1 MDFLSP
7 DGVSR
12 SSDEN
17 GRPVPQGAPGTLAV
31 HRDDPGLML
40 GYLHDGDAEARH
52 RTGDWFLTGDSAR
65 LREDG
70 AIDYL
75 GRTDDLLTSG
85 GFRVSPLEVE
95 AALADFPG
103 LEDIAVVD
111 HVLDRTTRV
120 IAAFYVAK
128 APLDEASL
136 ASHAALRLAPY
147 KRPRLYTR
155 VDSLP
160 RGANG
165 KLLRRALRDSA
176 ADRAEVP
183 DDQA

>member
-1 MDFLSP
+1 
-7 DGVSR
+7 
-12 SSDEN
+12 
-17 GRPVPQGAPGTLAV
+17 
-31 HRDDPGLML
+31 ML
-40 GYLHDGDAEARH
+40 GYLLDAPAEARH
-52 RTGDWFLTGDSAR
+52 RAGDWFLTGDSAV
-65 LREDG
+65 LRADG
-70 AIDYL
+70 AIGYL
-75 GRTDDLLTSG
+75 GRGDDLLTSG

-103 LEDIAVVD
+103 LDEVAVAD
-111 HVLDRTTRV
+111 HALDPATRV

-136 ASHAALRLAPY
+136 ASHAAPRLAPY
-147 KRPRLYTR
+147 KRPRLYLR

-165 KLLRRALRDSA
+165 KLLRRALRDAA
-176 ADRAEVP
+176 ADRTEVP